1 MRNHKKAV
9 TKHYKLIM
17 RPLSEATSRISR
29 KTFTR
34 KFIAL
39 GRLLDQWDE
48 VMGAQFAS
56 LAQPVKLNYR
66 KKGRG
71 QKESYAILDVATS
84 AANATLLSYQK
95 GVILE
100 RINSLFG
107 NNWIKDI
114 RFVPSELA
122 DEAPETK
129 KAKPPLSTEEKK
141 FLSEALDQIEDPDIK
156 EKLESLGKA
165 IITDE
170 KE

>member
-1 MRNHKKAV
+1 
-9 TKHYKLIM
+9 M
-17 RPLSEATSRISR
+17 RPLSESTSRIAGKTFSR
-29 KTFTR
+29 KY
-34 KFIAL
+34 IAL
-39 GRLLDQWDE
+39 GRLVNQWDE
-48 VMGAQFAS
+48 IMGEQFAS

-66 KKGRG
+66 KNGRSK
-71 QKESYAILDVATS
+71 KESYITLDIATS

-114 RFVPSELA
+114 RFVASVLTDVPLK
-122 DEAPETK
+122 PK
-129 KAKPPLSTEEKK
+129 KIIPPLTGDEKK
-141 FLSEALDQIEDPDIK
+141 YLSETLDQIEDPDIK

-165 IITDE
+165 IITDN